1 MNINI
6 DFYKYARA
14 LSELSKDNKKL
25 EQVQEDLT
33 AFNNILEGNAQ
44 VFKFLKHPGI
54 TLADKNAFVKP
65 IAEKLNFSKITQNF
79 IKLLLGE
86 GKIEHLKDILNS
98 YNAILR
104 AINREVKVEVQ
115 AAYAQDKKSL
125 NEIKEVL
132 SKKFGCKIILKFSQN
147 KNLVGG
153 FRIIARNRIFDCSV
167 KSQLEQ
173 MEKALK

>member
-25 EQVQEDLT
+25 EQVQDDLT

-54 TLADKNAFVKP
+54 TLADKNAFVRP
-65 IAEKLNFSKITQNF
+65 IAEKLKFSETAQNF
-79 IKLLLGE
+79 IKLLLSE
-86 GKIEHLKDILNS
+86 GKIEYLKDILSS

-104 AINREVKVEVQ
+104 AINREIKVEVQ

-147 KNLVGG
+147 KDLIGG
-153 FRIIARNRIFDCSV
+153 FRIIARNQIFDCSV

-173 MEKALK
+173 IEKALK